1 MKDPINA
8 DEVCVYLRCQGVTA
22 ETSVF
27 GTKTQ
32 TPGEALLARSIELE
46 CDRLI
51 VGGYS
56 QPRIRDIVLGGVTGH
71 LLEHA
76 ELPVIFVH

>member
-1 MKDPINA
+1 
-8 DEVCVYLRCQGVTA
+8 
-22 ETSVF
+22 
-27 GTKTQ
+27 
-32 TPGEALLARSIELE
+32 
-46 CDRLI
+46 